1 MDYKRQTVKNITALL
16 LFVALMLPSAIQF
29 IHMFEGHDHLACK
42 EQTAH
47 LHETVVKCNVFS
59 IHLASFNYDIAEYPN
74 LLLPKIYVE
83 KKVNFAFLQFH
94 SFSISNTQ
102 LRAPPIFS

>member
-1 MDYKRQTVKNITALL
+1 MGKIIID
-16 LFVALMLPSAIQF
+16 MPSEPLQEA
-29 IHMFEGHDHLACK
+29 
-42 EQTAH
+42 
-47 LHETVVKCNVFS
+47 
-59 IHLASFNYDIAEYPN
+59 
-74 LLLPKIYVE
+74 VE